1 MSQKLV
7 LLPARE
13 VFSTKVGFIPLEV
26 CGTKGCFQRRDTVGF
41 FFFFFFLVSAEVI
54 TRHSSVECE
63 GREQKK
69 DM

>member
-1 MSQKLV
+1 M
-7 LLPARE
+7 
-13 VFSTKVGFIPLEV
+13 VGFIPLEV

-41 FFFFFFLVSAEVI
+41 FFFSLVSAEVI

-69 DM
+69 DMQQHEF